1 MTIFSNMDER
11 IERMRQVAQQ
21 GNIDAFY
28 LIIQEDV
35 KLLEHMDKLPFVDTP
50 LHVAAHAGHIPFA
63 MELMRLKPSFSSK
76 LNPDGYSPIHLA
88 LQNGHIMLVRRFV
101 EVDGDL
107 VRVKGRAGIT
117 PLHYVAATETDDHH
131 DLLLDFLKA
140 CPTSIEDVTVQNESA
155 LHIALKY
162 DKFKAFTKLL
172 RWMRRNWSQ
181 NPILWES
188 KVLNR
193 RDEQGNTALHIA
205 VSKNQPKAVRQLL
218 YSGVDVNI
226 KNLEDKKAGDILAQ
240 QTQVENSKIKG
251 MLWRA
256 GALPSSSISRV
267 SYYAQYLWNIFSRL
281 EKARLHFNSE
291 WIEISDDRRN
301 VLLVV
306 ATLLLTV
313 TYQGVLSPPGGLWQD
328 DQSPG
333 ANQTSTTFPAIRK
346 FNSSAPLENEAGTP
360 IGLRNFPFWVFLS
373 LNSLT
378 FMLSYSTI
386 LLLIPTQ
393 HIYRIVRLSLISLSI
408 CYIVS
413 LTVIIPTRFWEIF
426 WYVSTGL
433 FVCIFLLNSSAT
445 CVAWSYNI
453 TLKDCKV

>member
-1 MTIFSNMDER
+1 MDER

-50 LHVAAHAGHIPFA
+50 LHIAAHAGHIPFA
-63 MELMRLKPSFSSK
+63 MELMRLKPSFSIK

-88 LQNGHIMLVRRFV
+88 LQNGHMELVRRLV
-101 EVDGDL
+101 EVHGDL

-117 PLHYVAATETDDHH
+117 PLHYVAATIETDDHH
-131 DLLLDFLKA
+131 DLLSDFLKA
-140 CPTSIEDVTVQNESA
+140 CPNSIEDVTVRNESA

-162 DKFKAFTKLL
+162 DKLEAFLHL
-172 RWMRRNWSQ
+172 VRWMRRNWSQ
-181 NPILWES
+181 NPTLWES

-193 RDEQGNTALHIA
+193 KDEQGNTALHIA
-205 VSKNQPKAVRQLL
+205 VYKNQPKAVKQLL

-226 KNLEDKKAGDILAQ
+226 KNSEGKKAGDILAQ
-240 QTQVENSKIKG
+240 QTQEENSKIKV
-251 MLWRA
+251 MLRRA
-256 GALPSSSISRV
+256 GALPSSSIPQV
-267 SYYAQYLWNIFSRL
+267 YYYAQYLWTIFSRL
-281 EKARLHFNSE
+281 EKSRLHFINE

-328 DQSPG
+328 DHSPG
-333 ANQTSTTFPAIRK
+333 ANQTNTTFPAIRK

-445 CVAWSYNI
+445 CVAWSYKA
-453 TLKDCKV
+453 LL

>member
-1 MTIFSNMDER
+1 M
-11 IERMRQVAQQ
+11 
-21 GNIDAFY
+21 
-28 LIIQEDV
+28 
-35 KLLEHMDKLPFVDTP
+35 
-50 LHVAAHAGHIPFA
+50 
-63 MELMRLKPSFSSK
+63 
-76 LNPDGYSPIHLA
+76 
-88 LQNGHIMLVRRFV
+88 
-101 EVDGDL
+101 
-107 VRVKGRAGIT
+107 
-117 PLHYVAATETDDHH
+117 
-131 DLLLDFLKA
+131 
-140 CPTSIEDVTVQNESA
+140 
-155 LHIALKY
+155 
-162 DKFKAFTKLL
+162 
-172 RWMRRNWSQ
+172 
-181 NPILWES
+181 
-188 KVLNR
+188 
-193 RDEQGNTALHIA
+193 
-205 VSKNQPKAVRQLL
+205 RQLL

-226 KNLEDKKAGDILAQ
+226 KNLEGRTAGDILAQ
-240 QTQVENSKIKG
+240 QTQVENSEIKV

-256 GALPSSSISRV
+256 GALSSSSIPQV
-267 SYYAQYLWNIFSRL
+267 YYYAQYLWTIFSRL
-281 EKARLHFNSE
+281 EKSRLHFISE

-328 DQSPG
+328 DQNPG
-333 ANQTSTTFPAIRK
+333 TTQTNTTFLAVRK

-413 LTVIIPTRFWEIF
+413 LTVIIPTRFWELF
-426 WYVSTGL
+426 WYVSTGI

-445 CVAWSYNI
+445 CVAWSYNA
-453 TLKDCKV
+453 LL